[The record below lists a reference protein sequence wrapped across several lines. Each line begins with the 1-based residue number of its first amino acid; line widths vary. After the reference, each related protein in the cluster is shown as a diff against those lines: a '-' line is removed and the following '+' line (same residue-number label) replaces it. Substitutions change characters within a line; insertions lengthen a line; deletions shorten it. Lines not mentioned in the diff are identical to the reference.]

1 MQWSFTLNPFP
12 LVHSFLISNY
22 HQSFARRTTNF
33 NSSIHSLSTG
43 LRFHVEMNDQKKNW
57 VKTFLQF
64 SSILFSFPFP
74 LIFFSSK
81 KSFCIF
87 SFLFFILM
95 NANVQCRSPALNCII
110 CVLRSLLVQWILLR
124 IHEWACDTSET
135 RILSRI
141 GFLYFTLIYFEK
153 KKNEKKFFLLIF
165 FSSFVLII
173 YSIGWM
179 EEHAFVSEPMTFQ
192 TDHCA
197 HEKTSE
203 LIGNL
208 YVRKKIIRNVMIIPN
223 EIKSIS
229 ITAISLYAKE
239 FLFST

>member
-1 MQWSFTLNPFP
+1 
-12 LVHSFLISNY
+12 
-22 HQSFARRTTNF
+22 
-33 NSSIHSLSTG
+33 
-43 LRFHVEMNDQKKNW
+43 
-57 VKTFLQF
+57 
-64 SSILFSFPFP
+64 
-74 LIFFSSK
+74 
-81 KSFCIF
+81 
-87 SFLFFILM
+87 
-95 NANVQCRSPALNCII
+95 
-110 CVLRSLLVQWILLR
+110 
-124 IHEWACDTSET
+124 
-135 RILSRI
+135 
-141 GFLYFTLIYFEK
+141 
-153 KKNEKKFFLLIF
+153 
-165 FSSFVLII
+165 
-173 YSIGWM
+173 M